1 MSEMIR
7 RGAEA
12 ALADLGYVNALNLD
26 DPYHRIITI
35 QLSSADVMGMV
46 QAVIEAMR
54 EPTEAMVENTE
65 IDRITLRCA
74 RAIHSSELPCADIWR
89 AMIDAALGR
98 KP

>member
-12 ALADLGYVNALNLD
+12 ILADLGYVNALNLD
-26 DPYHRIITI
+26 YPYHRIITI

-54 EPTEAMVENTE
+54 EPTEAMREAGMHTP
-65 IDRITLRCA
+65 IG
-74 RAIHSSELPCADIWR
+74 ADLLGPWR

-98 KP
+98 RP